1 MNLKKISDI
10 WGDLWKQLANDALKA
25 LMRVKNNSPG
35 LLAQALGAF
44 GGGKHGQKGK
54 KANSWSDYAN
64 VVGVTANTWGTGKSY
79 KNPTKAGEDNAKT
92 LAAAEAI
99 GKEIKKTNKK
109 SSGFDTSQWN
119 AFTKMTSAF
128 PSAAERGASGVYS
141 GKYDTQNTAAAAP
154 KQHGGI
160 AWGSLLGSIAGLF
173 HANGGVVDTPSIA
186 GEDGE
191 EVIIPTQKNTQ
202 NSKSLLGYAAGKLG
216 VSSDGLTADFSSK
229 DMAKTA
235 MNISV
240 SSATNMAKTNEILA
254 TQNQILTTM
263 LNNMGQQQGQTNVI
277 IAGSDDTSMESQ
289 ASAYN
294 TLVARRY
301 ISK

>member
-1 MNLKKISDI
+1 MRQGVYDVTNELLLQGKKISDI

-25 LMRVKNNSPG
+25 LMRVKNDSPG

-44 GGGKHGQKGK
+44 GGAKGAQQGK

-64 VVGVTANTWGTGKSY
+64 VIGVTANTWGTGRSY
-79 KNPTKAGEDNAKT
+79 KTPTKAGES
-92 LAAAEAI
+92 L
-99 GKEIKKTNKK
+99 
-109 SSGFDTSQWN
+109 DTSKWN
-119 AFTKMTSAF
+119 ALTKMSSAF

-141 GKYDTQNTAAAAP
+141 GNYNTKNTAAAAP
-154 KQHGGI
+154 EQHSGI
-160 AWGSLLGSIAGLF
+160 AWGSLLGSLAGLF

-216 VSSDGLTADFSSK
+216 VSSGGLTADFSSK
-229 DMAKTA
+229 DIAKTA

-240 SSATNMAKTNEILA
+240 SSATNMAKTNTILA

-263 LNNMGQQQGQTNVI
+263 LNNMGQQQGQTNI
-277 IAGSDDTSMESQ
+277 IVGGSGDTSMESQ
-289 ASAYN
+289 ASAYS

-301 ISK
+301 ITK